1 VNHLLIGHD
10 PAMLALATDATQFL
24 KEKYSTAVP
33 DISYI
38 PLFEDLFRPDSN
50 ILTPE
55 DIPYEYDGPDSP
67 AVICH
72 SSGASFNRI

>member
-1 VNHLLIGHD
+1 MILR
-10 PAMLALATDATQFL
+10 LATDATQFL

-50 ILTPE
+50 ILIPE